1 MSLTRWKQSGN
12 IMASAPASGLCA
24 RFSLQL
30 ASFFNHSRRQQQCR
44 RPAMLDKNNKLLA
57 ANADEGSLE
66 LTEELIRV
74 RAYHIYE
81 ERGCE
86 HGHHLEDWLQA
97 EAEITGPKIRCATS
111 GPEATE
117 GRVKAAVA

>member
-1 MSLTRWKQSGN
+1 
-12 IMASAPASGLCA
+12 
-24 RFSLQL
+24 
-30 ASFFNHSRRQQQCR
+30 
-44 RPAMLDKNNKLLA
+44 MLDKNNKLLA

-97 EAEITGPKIRCATS
+97 EAEIMGKKPAATTEPGLRWIKANQLQRTG
-111 GPEATE
+111 
-117 GRVKAAVA
+117 